1 MEAVSGKAHVHHVE
15 ELHRG
20 RVFRL
25 SRERVTLPNGH
36 TTDLEV
42 VRHPGAA
49 AVVPMLDEKRVVLIR
64 QYRHAVGGVIW
75 EIPAGTLSPGETPL
89 ACAGR
94 EIQEETGF
102 VAGVFDALGV
112 LVPVPGYSDERIHL
126 FLATDL
132 RQASRHL
139 DQDEVL
145 DVAVLPMTQ
154 ALEMIRTG
162 EIVDAKS
169 IVGLLKAEA
178 RIRKG
183 DPDAPGRLVK
193 GEGAGRGGT

>member
-1 MEAVSGKAHVHHVE
+1 
-15 ELHRG
+15 
-20 RVFRL
+20 
-25 SRERVTLPNGH
+25 
-36 TTDLEV
+36 
-42 VRHPGAA
+42 
-49 AVVPMLDEKRVVLIR
+49 
-64 QYRHAVGGVIW
+64 
-75 EIPAGTLSPGETPL
+75 
-89 ACAGR
+89 
-94 EIQEETGF
+94 
-102 VAGVFDALGV
+102 V